1 MKTTNKEEL
10 INTTIGN
17 IKKFRELKDITR
29 EQMAADLDLSV
40 SGYAKLERGEI
51 DVTFNRLADIA
62 TVLDVEISQLLS
74 INLQN
79 VFNIS
84 NSQGVQGYDTNGCF
98 YFQQKDDYREKYIAM
113 LEQEIERLK
122 NTQA

>member
-1 MKTTNKEEL
+1 MKTVFE
-10 INTTIGN
+10 N

-51 DVTFNRLADIA
+51 DVTLNRLADIA

-98 YFQQKDDYREKYIAM
+98 YFQQKDDYREKYISM

>member
-10 INTTIGN
+10 IKTTIGN

-51 DVTFNRLADIA
+51 DVTLNRLADIA
-62 TVLDVEISQLLS
+62 TLLDVEISQLLS

-84 NSQGVQGYDTNGCF
+84 NSQGFQGNDTKGCN
-98 YFQQKDDYREKYIAM
+98 YYQQKDDYREKYIGM

>member
-10 INTTIGN
+10 IKNTIGN

-51 DVTFNRLADIA
+51 ELTLNRLADIA
-62 TVLDVEISQLLS
+62 SVLDIEISQLLS

-84 NSQGVQGYDTNGCF
+84 NSQGVQGYDTNF
-98 YFQQKDDYREKYIAM
+98 YFQQKDDYREKYIGM